1 MKRPSATTAYYALE
15 FLLSL
20 PAWVV
25 VAVFLVRDVGLSP
38 LELILVGTVM
48 EAAVFVFEVPTGA
61 FADTYGRRNSIALSC
76 VLQGAAYILVGAANG
91 FVMVLFAWALWGL
104 GWTFMSGA
112 YQAWITDEVGP
123 ERVGRV
129 FARGAQLGY
138 AGALV
143 GLVAS
148 VGLATVSL
156 RLSIVAVGVV
166 VVATGLG
173 MALLA
178 PETGF
183 ARSAR
188 AEGEN
193 PFAELRGAVTNG
205 VRYVRV
211 QPLLLAIVAIDFFA
225 GMSTEAMDRL
235 SEAHFIRDVGLPRVG
250 SLDPVVWFGLF
261 GVGGLAIGF
270 VATQYLVRRFEREDP
285 PSLARWLA
293 AVTAVQ
299 GAALAAFA
307 LSGSLALA
315 LATLWLYGLTRSLD
329 SPLYMTWL
337 NQNIGD
343 SSVRATVISIA
354 GQSNAIGQ
362 VGGGPMLGLVG
373 NAFGIR
379 AALLAGAAV
388 ITPAL
393 ALYARAIRRGGR
405 EPELDELPRP
415 QPAA

>member
-1 MKRPSATTAYYALE
+1 MRGLPAVPFYYALE
-15 FLLSL
+15 FVLSL

-25 VAVFLVRDVGLSP
+25 IAVFLVRDIGLSP

-48 EAAVFVFEVPTGA
+48 EGAVFLFEVPTGA
-61 FADTYGRRNSIALSC
+61 FADTYGRRNSIAASC
-76 VLQGAAYILVGAANG
+76 LLQGAAYVLVGLAND
-91 FVMVLFAWALWGL
+91 FATVLVAWALWGF

-112 YQAWITDEVGP
+112 YQAWITDEVGAD
-123 ERVGRV
+123 RVGRV
-129 FARGAQLGY
+129 FARGNQLGY

-143 GLVAS
+143 GMVGSVA
-148 VGLATVSL
+148 LATLSL
-156 RLSIVAVGVV
+156 RLPIVAVGLLI
-166 VVATGLG
+166 VALG
-173 MALLA
+173 AATVLLM

-183 ARSAR
+183 RRSAR
-188 AEGEN
+188 SEREN
-193 PFAELRGAVTNG
+193 PFRELRGAVTNG

-235 SEAHFIRDVGLPRVG
+235 REAHFIRDVGLPRVA

-270 VATQYLVRRFEREDP
+270 VASQYLVRRFDREDP

-293 AVTAVQ
+293 VITAAQ
-299 GAALAAFA
+299 GAALALFA
-307 LSGSLALA
+307 VSGTIGLALA
-315 LATLWLYGLTRSLD
+315 ALWLYGLTRSLD

-337 NQNIGD
+337 NQNIAD

-362 VGGGPMLGLVG
+362 AGGGPVLGLVG
-373 NAFGIR
+373 NLFGIR

-393 ALYARAIRRGGR
+393 ALYARAIRHGGR
-405 EPELDELPRP
+405 EPELEQLPEP
-415 QPAA
+415 V

>member
-1 MKRPSATTAYYALE
+1 MRRLPAVPFYYTLE
-15 FLLSL
+15 FVLSL

-25 VAVFLVRDVGLSP
+25 VAVLLVRDIGLSP

-61 FADTYGRRNSIALSC
+61 FADTYGRRRSIAVSC
-76 VLQGAAYILVGAANG
+76 VLQGAAYTLVGSATN
-91 FVMVLFAWALWGL
+91 VWTVLVAWALWGL

-112 YQAWITDEVGP
+112 YQAWITDEVGA
-123 ERVGRV
+123 ERIGRV
-129 FARGAQLGY
+129 FARGNQFGY

-143 GLVAS
+143 GLVVS
-148 VGLATVSL
+148 VGLATLNL
-156 RLSIVAVGVV
+156 RLPIIAVGVV
-166 VVATGLG
+166 ITLLGLATIVL
-173 MALLA
+173 M

-188 AEGEN
+188 GEGEN
-193 PFAELRGAVTNG
+193 PFAELRAAAKNG

-235 SEAHFIRDVGLPRVG
+235 REAHFIRDVGLPRVG

-270 VATQYLVRRFEREDP
+270 VAAQYLVRRFEGEDP

-293 AVTAVQ
+293 VVTAAQ
-299 GAALAAFA
+299 GAALALFA
-307 LSGSLALA
+307 VSGSLAFA
-315 LATLWLYGLTRSLD
+315 LAALWVYGLTRALD

-337 NQNIGD
+337 NQNIHD
-343 SSVRATVISIA
+343 SSVRATVLSIA

-362 VGGGPMLGLVG
+362 AGGGPALGLVG
-373 NAFGIR
+373 NLFGIR

-393 ALYARAIRRGGR
+393 ALYARAIRRGGK
-405 EPELDELPRP
+405 EPELDELPAP
-415 QPAA
+415 SEA

>member
-1 MKRPSATTAYYALE
+1 MKRLRAVPFYYALE
-15 FLLSL
+15 FVLSL

-25 VAVFLVRDVGLSP
+25 VAVFLVRDIGLSP

-61 FADTYGRRNSIALSC
+61 FADTYGRRRSIALSC
-76 VLQGAAYILVGAANG
+76 ALQGAAYVLVGVAND
-91 FVMVLFAWALWGL
+91 FATVLVAWALWGL

-112 YQAWITDEVGP
+112 YQAWITDEVGTD
-123 ERVGRV
+123 RVGRV
-129 FARGAQLGY
+129 FARGNQFAY

-143 GLVAS
+143 GLVGS
-148 VGLATVSL
+148 VALATLSL
-156 RLSIVAVGVV
+156 RLPIVAVGAAL
-166 VVATGLG
+166 VALG
-173 MALLA
+173 GATLILM

-183 ARSAR
+183 TRSAR
-188 AEGEN
+188 GEGEN
-193 PFAELRGAVTNG
+193 PIRELRGAITNG

-211 QPLLLAIVAIDFFA
+211 QPLLLAIVAIDFFG

-270 VATQYLVRRFEREDP
+270 VASQYLVRRFEREDP

-293 AVTAVQ
+293 AITAAQ
-299 GAALAAFA
+299 GVALALFAVSGSLGLALAA
-307 LSGSLALA
+307 
-315 LATLWLYGLTRSLD
+315 LWLYGLTRSLD

-362 VGGGPMLGLVG
+362 AGGGPLLGLVG
-373 NAFGIR
+373 NLFGIR

-388 ITPAL
+388 ISPAL
-393 ALYARAIRRGGR
+393 ALYARAIRRGGK
-405 EPELDELPRP
+405 EPELDELPAP
-415 QPAA
+415 SEA

>member
-1 MKRPSATTAYYALE
+1 MRRLPAVPFYYGLE
-15 FLLSL
+15 FVLSL

-25 VAVFLVRDVGLSP
+25 VAVFLVRDIGLSP

-61 FADTYGRRNSIALSC
+61 FADTYGRRRSIAVSC
-76 VLQGAAYILVGAANG
+76 VLQGAAYVLVGSAND
-91 FVMVLFAWALWGL
+91 VWMVLVAWALWGL

-112 YQAWITDEVGP
+112 YQAWITDEVGA
-123 ERVGRV
+123 EGVGRV
-129 FARGAQLGY
+129 FARGNQFAYG
-138 AGALV
+138 GALV
-143 GLVAS
+143 GLVVS
-148 VGLATVSL
+148 VALATLNL
-156 RLSIVAVGVV
+156 RLPIIAVGVV
-166 VVATGLG
+166 IVLLGLAT
-173 MALLA
+173 MVFM

-183 ARSAR
+183 SRSAR

-193 PFAELRGAVTNG
+193 PLAELRGAVTNG

-270 VATQYLVRRFEREDP
+270 VAAQYLVRRFEREDP

-293 AVTAVQ
+293 VITAAQ
-299 GAALAAFA
+299 GAALALFA
-307 LSGSLALA
+307 VSGSLAFA
-315 LATLWLYGLTRSLD
+315 LAALWVYGLTRSLA
-329 SPLYMTWL
+329 SPLHMTWL
-337 NQNIGD
+337 NQNIRD
-343 SSVRATVISIA
+343 SSVRATVISIV
-354 GQSNAIGQ
+354 GQSDAIGQ
-362 VGGGPMLGLVG
+362 AGGGPVLGGVG
-373 NAFGIR
+373 NLFGIR

-393 ALYARAIRRGGR
+393 ALYARAIRHGGK
-405 EPELDELPRP
+405 EPELDELPAP
-415 QPAA
+415 SEA

>member
-1 MKRPSATTAYYALE
+1 VRRLPAVPFYYALE
-15 FLLSL
+15 FVLSL

-25 VAVFLVRDVGLSP
+25 VAVFLVRDIGLSP

-61 FADTYGRRNSIALSC
+61 FADTYGRRRSIAVSC
-76 VLQGAAYILVGAANG
+76 VLQGAAYVLVGSAND
-91 FVMVLFAWALWGL
+91 VWMVLVAWALWGL

-112 YQAWITDEVGP
+112 YQAWITDEVGA

-129 FARGAQLGY
+129 FARGNQLGY

-143 GLVAS
+143 GLVVS
-148 VGLATVSL
+148 VGLATLNL
-156 RLSIVAVGVV
+156 RLPIIAVGVV
-166 VVATGLG
+166 IVLLGVATIVF
-173 MALLA
+173 M

-183 ARSAR
+183 SRAAR

-193 PFAELRGAVTNG
+193 PLAELRGAVTNG

-270 VATQYLVRRFEREDP
+270 VASQYLVRRFEREDP

-293 AVTAVQ
+293 VVTAAQ
-299 GAALAAFA
+299 GLALALFA
-307 LSGSLALA
+307 LSGSLGLA
-315 LATLWLYGLTRSLD
+315 LAALWLYGLTRALD

-337 NQNIGD
+337 NQNIRD

-362 VGGGPMLGLVG
+362 AGGGPGLGLVG
-373 NAFGIR
+373 NLFGIR

-393 ALYARAIRRGGR
+393 ALYARAIRRGGK
-405 EPELDELPRP
+405 EPELDQLPALETR
-415 QPAA
+415 

>member
-1 MKRPSATTAYYALE
+1 MRRLPAVPFYYALE

-25 VAVFLVRDVGLSP
+25 VAVFLVRDIGLSP

-61 FADTYGRRNSIALSC
+61 FADAYGRRRSIAVSC
-76 VLQGAAYILVGAANG
+76 MLQGAAYVLVGSASSFA
-91 FVMVLFAWALWGL
+91 MVLVAWALWGF

-129 FARGAQLGY
+129 FARGDQLGY

-143 GLVAS
+143 GLVGS
-148 VGLATVSL
+148 VALATLSL
-156 RLSIVAVGVV
+156 RLPIIAVGVLTIAV
-166 VVATGLG
+166 GIAT
-173 MALLA
+173 ALLM

-183 ARSAR
+183 RRSAATER
-188 AEGEN
+188 SN
-193 PFAELRGAVTNG
+193 PIAELRGAVTNG

-235 SEAHFIRDVGLPRVG
+235 REAHFIRDVGLPRVG

-261 GVGGLAIGF
+261 GVGGLLIGF
-270 VATQYLVRRFEREDP
+270 VASQYLVRRFEREEP
-285 PSLARWLA
+285 PSLARWLLVITA
-293 AVTAVQ
+293 AQ
-299 GAALAAFA
+299 GAT
-307 LSGSLALA
+307 LALFA
-315 LATLWLYGLTRSLD
+315 FSGTLVFAVAALWLYGLTRALD

-362 VGGGPMLGLVG
+362 AGGGPLLGGVG
-373 NAFGIR
+373 NLFGIR

-393 ALYARAIRRGGR
+393 ALYARAIRHGGK
-405 EPELDELPRP
+405 EPELEQLPE
-415 QPAA
+415 PAES

>member
-1 MKRPSATTAYYALE
+1 MRRLPAVPFYYGLE
-15 FLLSL
+15 FVLSL

-25 VAVFLVRDVGLSP
+25 VAVFLVRDIGLSP

-48 EAAVFVFEVPTGA
+48 EAAVFLFEVPTGA
-61 FADTYGRRNSIALSC
+61 FADAYGRRRSIAVSC
-76 VLQGAAYILVGAANG
+76 ALQGAAYILVGSASD
-91 FVMVLFAWALWGL
+91 FTTVLVAWALWGF

-112 YQAWITDEVGP
+112 YQAWITDEVGSD
-123 ERVGRV
+123 RVGRV
-129 FARGAQLGY
+129 FARGNQFAY
-138 AGALV
+138 VGALV
-143 GLVAS
+143 GLVGS
-148 VGLATVSL
+148 VALATLSL
-156 RLSIVAVGVV
+156 RLPIVAVGVALV
-166 VVATGLG
+166 ALGVAT
-173 MALLA
+173 LLFM

-183 ARSAR
+183 ERSAR
-188 AEGEN
+188 EEGEN
-193 PFAELRGAVTNG
+193 PIRELRGAVTNG

-211 QPLLLAIVAIDFFA
+211 QPLLLAIVAIDFFG

-235 SEAHFIRDVGLPRVG
+235 REAHFIRDVGLPRIG

-270 VATQYLVRRFEREDP
+270 VASQYLVRRFEREDP
-285 PSLARWLA
+285 PSLVRWLTVITA
-293 AVTAVQ
+293 AQ
-299 GAALAAFA
+299 GIALALFA
-307 LSGSLALA
+307 LSGTLGLALA
-315 LATLWLYGLTRSLD
+315 ALWLYGLTRSLD

-362 VGGGPMLGLVG
+362 AGGGPLLGVVG
-373 NAFGIR
+373 NLFGIR

-393 ALYARAIRRGGR
+393 ALYARAIRHGGR
-405 EPELDELPRP
+405 EPELEQLPEP
-415 QPAA
+415 V

>member
-1 MKRPSATTAYYALE
+1 VKRPGATTVYYALE

-25 VAVFLVRDVGLSP
+25 IAVFLVRDIGLSP
-38 LELILVGTVM
+38 LQLILVGTVM
-48 EAAVFVFEVPTGA
+48 EAAVFLFEVPTGA
-61 FADTYGRRNSIALSC
+61 FADSYGRRRSIAVSC
-76 VLQGAAYILVGAANG
+76 VLQGAAYLLVGVADDFG
-91 FVMVLFAWALWGL
+91 TVLVAWALWGF

-112 YQAWITDEVGP
+112 YQAWITDEVGA

-129 FARGAQLGY
+129 FARGDQLSY

-143 GLVAS
+143 GLLGSVA
-148 VGLATVSL
+148 LATVSL
-156 RLSIVAVGVV
+156 RLPIVAVGVLI
-166 VVATGLG
+166 VALG
-173 MALLA
+173 AATLLLM

-183 ARSAR
+183 SRSAR
-188 AEGEN
+188 ADREN
-193 PFAELRGAVTNG
+193 PLRELRGAVTNG
-205 VRYVRV
+205 ARYVRV

-235 SEAHFIRDVGLPRVG
+235 REAHFIRDVGLPRVG

-261 GVGGLAIGF
+261 GAGGLLIGF
-270 VATQYLVRRFEREDP
+270 VATHYLVRRFDREDP

-293 AVTAVQ
+293 AITAVQ
-299 GAALAAFA
+299 GAALALFAISGSIGFA
-307 LSGSLALA
+307 LAA
-315 LATLWLYGLTRSLD
+315 LWLYGLTRSLD

-362 VGGGPMLGLVG
+362 AGGGPVLGLVG
-373 NAFGIR
+373 NLFGIR
-379 AALLAGAAV
+379 AALLAGSAV
-388 ITPAL
+388 IAPAL
-393 ALYARAIRRGGR
+393 ALYARAIRHGGR
-405 EPELDELPRP
+405 EPELEQLPK
-415 QPAA
+415 ALGA